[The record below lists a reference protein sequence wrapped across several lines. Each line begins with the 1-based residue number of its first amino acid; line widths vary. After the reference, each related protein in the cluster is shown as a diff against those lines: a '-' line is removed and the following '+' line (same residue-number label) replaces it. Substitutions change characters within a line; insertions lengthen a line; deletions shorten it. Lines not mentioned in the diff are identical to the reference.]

1 MKKHI
6 ACLLFTGISFISI
19 SQVKS
24 LNSVEKPKEELKS
37 STTKSISESK
47 SKPVSR
53 AKISRKVKPVLKREN
68 YEAVPK
74 KD

>member
-1 MKKHI
+1 MKKNI
-6 ACLLFTGISFISI
+6 ACLIFTGISFISI

-24 LNSVEKPKEELKS
+24 IKSTEKPKEELKS
-37 STTKSISESK
+37 STSKSISESQ

-68 YEAVPK
+68 YEAIPQ

>member
-24 LNSVEKPKEELKS
+24 LNSVEKPKEEVKS

-53 AKISRKVKPVLKREN
+53 AKISRKVKPVLKRES
-68 YEAVPK
+68 YEVVPQ

>member
-1 MKKHI
+1 MKKNI
-6 ACLLFTGISFISI
+6 ACLIFTGISFISI

-24 LNSVEKPKEELKS
+24 IKSTEKPKEELKS
-37 STTKSISESK
+37 STSKSISESQ

-53 AKISRKVKPVLKREN
+53 AKISRKVKPILKRES
-68 YEAVPK
+68 YEVVPQ

>member
-1 MKKHI
+1 MKKYM

-24 LNSVEKPKEELKS
+24 IKSTEKPKEEIKS
-37 STTKSISESK
+37 STSKSISESQ

-68 YEAVPK
+68 YEAIPQ